1 MVETAEKSTRSV
13 KMQEVIGGLAIAL
26 RTSIVLLSHSQPRL
40 PRQYIGRLGLGRL
53 RPVSSSPYHHC
64 VAVSSRAISPSCI
77 PLSPFPHASGGIF
90 AAMMNKRTPTGK
102 TPVPKAEGTRLNKV
116 IADSGV
122 SSRRAADEIIREGR
136 VKINGKVVTELGT
149 RVKGN
154 DRVTI
159 DNKQISDP
167 PRHSYILLNKPKD
180 TITTTSDERGR
191 RTVLDL
197 VEYHDRIYP
206 VGRLDRNTTGV
217 LLLTNDGDLS
227 HRLMHPR
234 YGVERLYD
242 VELDKPLENRHARKI
257 AAGVTLE
264 NGEETQPCELFVAER
279 DARALSIQ
287 LREGK
292 NREVRRLFEE
302 FGYTVVRLHR
312 SQYAGL
318 TVRGLAR
325 GEWRPLD
332 RREISA
338 LRRLVNLHDNV

>member
-1 MVETAEKSTRSV
+1 M
-13 KMQEVIGGLAIAL
+13 
-26 RTSIVLLSHSQPRL
+26 
-40 PRQYIGRLGLGRL
+40 
-53 RPVSSSPYHHC
+53 
-64 VAVSSRAISPSCI
+64 
-77 PLSPFPHASGGIF
+77 
-90 AAMMNKRTPTGK
+90 
-102 TPVPKAEGTRLNKV
+102 
-116 IADSGV
+116 IADSGAA
-122 SSRRAADEIIREGR
+122 SRRAADQMIAEGR
-136 VKINGKVVTELGT
+136 VKLNGKVVTELGT
-149 RVKGN
+149 RVQGN
-154 DRVTI
+154 DKVMI
-159 DNKQISDP
+159 DNQLINDP

-217 LLLTNDGDLS
+217 LLLTNDGELS

-242 VELDKPLENRHARKI
+242 VELDKPLENRHARSI

-264 NGEETQPCELFVAER
+264 NGEETQPCELFVEER
-279 DARALSIQ
+279 DRRILSIQ

-292 NREVRRLFEE
+292 NREVRRLFEA
-302 FGYTVVRLHR
+302 FGYTVARLHR

-325 GEWRPLD
+325 GEWRPLN

-338 LRRLVNLHDNV
+338 LRHLVKLYEEV

>member
-1 MVETAEKSTRSV
+1 MERCLIWSWGARF
-13 KMQEVIGGLAIAL
+13 LA
-26 RTSIVLLSHSQPRL
+26 TSIQIL
-40 PRQYIGRLGLGRL
+40 PHY
-53 RPVSSSPYHHC
+53 
-64 VAVSSRAISPSCI
+64 
-77 PLSPFPHASGGIF
+77 SPFPDF
-90 AAMMNKRTPTGK
+90 PRRPWYLCRMMNKRTTTK
-102 TPVPKAEGTRLNKV
+102 HTSAPKAGPKSAPKTGLKPAPKAGSKTASTSDGVRLNKV

-122 SSRRAADEIIREGR
+122 ASRRAADEIIREGR

-149 RVKGN
+149 RVQGN
-154 DRVTI
+154 DKVAI

-257 AAGVTLE
+257 AAGVTFE
-264 NGEETQPCELFVAER
+264 NGEETQPCELFVEER
-279 DARALSIQ
+279 DARVLSIQ

-338 LRRLVNLHDNV
+338 LRRLVKLHDDV